1 MLPSPLRVAGLVA
14 FLQLVASNG
23 LEGSG
28 SDSGSGSVEEEEKDD
43 GHIRLTM
50 TYRTISSEELLVG
63 ATSAKVNNI
72 NGVQAGSILTID
84 PEGLA
89 EKKIVTNF
97 TAFESTRARRSVR
110 GEIKFAQPLRA
121 RYRKGV
127 AIQITTFV
135 DSIAP
140 VDTDPHSDTAS
151 IAAYAFADRNYQ
163 IDPCSKS
170 VTPSVLGPA
179 EENVCYVHQRG
190 NGICTVGCNTE
201 ACKYDSGDCKCTWT
215 SDCPAHQ
222 SCQVGDCVTDLKWKS
237 CIETRCTT
245 DADCS
250 RGSSACG
257 MGFGC
262 AGSTCGHNCDA
273 WCRDYFGESWISNGV
288 SVSGPEGGE
297 QCGCKLVDGVS
308 DNRTYILLGCLL
320 AGIAIV
326 LGPGLIIFVVSKK
339 WPTCC
344 AAPWADGRQEKVH
357 VRSSVVSPAAPED
370 DVEKA
375 ERKDTNPNLA
385 QSLVDGLA
393 LGAVGAEE
401 PGPQPG
407 VAETAMPSGV
417 DTTELAAPPTRV
429 PSNGSY
435 KQTTQPGAMASG
447 GRAVDRPSI
456 HARPA
461 FVPSQK
467 KPPQPRKSSTGSFS
481 QPVEGGGF
489 VQPVQGGGFVQPVQG
504 GGFAKPVPGGGFA
517 QPPLLTQ
524 PGAGGGDSR
533 GSSASTDV

>member
-28 SDSGSGSVEEEEKDD
+28 SDSGSGSVEEGNDD
-43 GHIRLTM
+43 GRIRLTM

-89 EKKIVTNF
+89 EKKTVTSF
-97 TAFESTRARRSVR
+97 TAFDSTRGRRSVR

-121 RYRKGV
+121 RYQKGV

-170 VTPSVLGPA
+170 LNHSVLGPA

-222 SCQVGDCVTDLKWKS
+222 SCQVGDCVTDLKWES

-257 MGFGC
+257 IGFGC

-273 WCRDYFGESWISNGV
+273 WCRDSFGESWISNGV
-288 SVSGPEGGE
+288 SEGGE

-320 AGIAIV
+320 AGIVIV
-326 LGPGLIIFVVSKK
+326 LVPGLIMLVVSRKR
-339 WPTCC
+339 PTCC

-385 QSLVDGLA
+385 QNLVDSLV
-393 LGAVGAEE
+393 LGAVGAEQ

-435 KQTTQPGAMASG
+435 KQTSQPGAVASG
-447 GRAVDRPSI
+447 GRAMNRPSI

-481 QPVEGGGF
+481 QPVEGG
-489 VQPVQGGGFVQPVQG
+489 
-504 GGFAKPVPGGGFA
+504 FA
-517 QPPLLTQ
+517 QPPSLTQ
-524 PGAGGGDSR
+524 PGAGGEDSR